1 MCVIAVK
8 KPGVNVPDQ
17 QNIKDMWET
26 NSDGAGFMYAIN
38 GKVYIEKGYMKLDQ
52 LTTALK
58 MLDKRVYKK
67 DGLTLKDIPM
77 VFHFRIKTHG
87 ANNPANTHPFPI
99 SSKEQHLKAL
109 DLTAGLGVVHNGIIT
124 SVKAMGDMSDTM
136 SYIANVLTPLAML
149 DSAFYKKEYGK
160 TLMEN
165 TIGYSKLAFLDKN
178 GDIELVG
185 DFKNGT
191 KEGTNEILYSN
202 LSHEYKG
209 TYIYGT
215 EPYAANYY
223 TTQTSFENL
232 KEVPVG
238 YYLGYETAFNDKDE
252 TIPTIPV
259 KSAETYYMDE
269 DGFIYVK
276 TKPGVFM
283 ESASFMGVYK
293 DAGKEYLDE
302 VSFKSIPMAVIYGE
316 VTSSLP
322 KGGKDDD
329 LDKWY

>member
-17 QNIKDMWET
+17 ENIKDMWET
-26 NSDGAGFMYAIN
+26 NSDGAGFMYAIK

-58 MLDKRVYKK
+58 MLEKQVYKK
-67 DGLTLKDIPM
+67 DGLSLKDLPM

-109 DLTAGLGVVHNGIIT
+109 DLTAGLGVAHNGIIT

-149 DSAFYKKEYGK
+149 DPAFYKKEYGK

-165 TIGYSKLAFLDKN
+165 TVGYSKLAFLDKEGN
-178 GDIELVG
+178 IELVG

-191 KEGTNEILYSN
+191 KEGTKEILYSN
-202 LSHEYKG
+202 LSHEYKA
-209 TYIYGT
+209 TYIYDT
-215 EPYAANYY
+215 TPYSGGYHTY
-223 TTQTSFENL
+223 QTSFENL
-232 KEVPVG
+232 KEIPVG
-238 YYLGYETAFNDKDE
+238 YYVGYDSNFNDKDE

-259 KSAETYYMDE
+259 KASETYYMDA
-269 DGFIYVK
+269 DGFIYIK
-276 TKPGVFM
+276 ESPGRFI
-283 ESASFMGVYK
+283 ESNTFMGAYK
-293 DAGKEYLDE
+293 DTGKEYLEE
-302 VSFKSIPMAVIYGE
+302 VDYKDIPSAVLYGE
-316 VTSSLP
+316 VTTYLP